1 MPDALKRGLHLII
14 GCFVLCLVPLLLEAE
29 QASWMQD
36 YKSGMAARTQGRF
49 AEAKELLE
57 RALGAAELGT
67 HDMRRANVNDM
78 LASVCESLGQT
89 EEAERLFRDA
99 ETILEGPHDADPALE
114 FLVLDDLGSYRA
126 TQGRLTEAEVFL
138 KKSLEKGVAFFGE
151 DDAAVAAVRAN
162 LAQTYILEGRLADA
176 EPLLERAVAIHQAS
190 LPATNMDRLTSE
202 AALGTLYSYQGR
214 YALAEKL
221 LQEFNQAAARL
232 GELHPEY
239 AESLVML
246 ADLYRL
252 EGNRSRGE
260 PLLRKALFIYEKSF
274 GPDSPRVGGTLLDMS
289 LDTLAEGKPALAQV
303 EIGRALTILRSTIGP
318 DHTTVAIGEFRLAS
332 AYFRLK
338 KYAEATPLLEH
349 ALTVQEAT
357 YPGGSATIAD
367 CLFALARLAAIE
379 HHEEEADHNYQKAI
393 AMYEKS
399 MTFPCPALREA
410 LREYA
415 KLLRTKHSP
424 EANVLIARAKQ
435 LDQMAKSWK

>member
-14 GCFVLCLVPLLLEAE
+14 GCLVLCLVPLLLEADE
-29 QASWMQD
+29 ASWMQD
-36 YKSGMAARTQGRF
+36 YKNGMAARTQGRF

-57 RALGAAELGT
+57 RALGEAELTT

-78 LASVCESLGQT
+78 LASICQSLGQT

-99 ETILEGPHDADPALE
+99 KTILEGPHDADPALE

-126 TQGRLTEAEVFL
+126 TQGRLQEAEVFL
-138 KKSLEKGVAFFGE
+138 KKSLEKGITVFGE
-151 DDAAVAAVRAN
+151 NDAAVASVKAN

-176 EPLLERAVAIHQAS
+176 QPLLERAVAIHQAS

-214 YALAEKL
+214 YAPAETL
-221 LQEFNQAAARL
+221 LQAFNQAAARL

-246 ADLYRL
+246 ADFYRL

-303 EIGRALTILRSTIGP
+303 EIGRALTILRRTIGP
-318 DHTTVAIGEFRLAS
+318 DHTTVAIGEYRLAM
-332 AYFRLK
+332 AYVQLK
-338 KYAEATPLLEH
+338 KYPAATPLLEH
-349 ALTVQEAT
+349 ALRVQEAT
-357 YPGGSATIAD
+357 YPDGSVSIAD
-367 CLFALARLAAIE
+367 CLFALARLAVIE
-379 HHEEEADHNYQKAI
+379 HHEDEADQYYQKAI

-399 MTFPCPALREA
+399 LNLPCPPLQEA
-410 LREYA
+410 LRQYA
-415 KLLRTKHSP
+415 KLLRTKHSA

-435 LDQMAKSWK
+435 LDQMTKSLK